1 MPNVCWLQKS
11 YLKHKDKSRLKIKKL
26 ERISFQKTQHRQ
38 TVVVHAI
45 NPYTWEAETGE
56 SL

>member
-1 MPNVCWLQKS
+1 MLATKS

-45 NPYTWEAETGE
+45 NPYTWEADTGE